1 MATEVLKLH
10 ERNSNVFY
18 LMVWLGFAYV
28 NIPYVRRKRQ
38 IGRSRWTLSKKLSS
52 SSTR

>member
-1 MATEVLKLH
+1 MLKLH